1 MIDNMIVSICN
12 GGIRKS
18 GQDGRISSLDENS
31 NLADLCNDIWPSAVS
46 FIYASHPWAFK
57 KVRVQA
63 DLQTLQ
69 NDPIATQG
77 QNIYGYPSNAL
88 RILGFYKDRECHHRA
103 NDARVS
109 SDKNGNKVI
118 LSNQIPLFVE
128 CLTAETKN
136 DNLSPWLREVLELK
150 IAIEVARA
158 KGKDIRVLSQE
169 FQAVLDSAQE
179 NNATEAES
187 TIIKNDDYINVRG

>member
-1 MIDNMIVSICN
+1 M
-12 GGIRKS
+12 
-18 GQDGRISSLDENS
+18 
-31 NLADLCNDIWPSAVS
+31 
-46 FIYASHPWAFK
+46 
-57 KVRVQA
+57 
-63 DLQTLQ
+63 
-69 NDPIATQG
+69 
-77 QNIYGYPSNAL
+77 
-88 RILGFYKDRECHHRA
+88 
-103 NDARVS
+103 
-109 SDKNGNKVI
+109 
-118 LSNQIPLFVE
+118 PLFVE